1 MISKMKYLSFILLI
15 ALLASCGSN
24 VETQKLPEHSATDM
38 ESDFSKCPNGAIPA
52 IFDED
57 TSALKL
63 ITSQNFV
70 AAKGSVTETVTFA
83 SGVELT
89 LEQSGCKVLK
99 QRYSFRFP
107 KTPKEENPNF
117 WIALAIAQF
126 DYMSKINQQF
136 GGLRDLIAAEA
147 EKPETPEAKGMQLGQ
162 PLQGEDYSLTI
173 DKFPEGEET
182 ILVVSF
188 DLIYSY

>member
-1 MISKMKYLSFILLI
+1 M
-15 ALLASCGSN
+15 
-24 VETQKLPEHSATDM
+24 
-38 ESDFSKCPNGAIPA
+38 
-52 IFDED
+52 
-57 TSALKL
+57 
-63 ITSQNFV
+63 
-70 AAKGSVTETVTFA
+70 
-83 SGVELT
+83 T

-126 DYMSKINQQF
+126 DYMSKVNQQF
-136 GGLRDLIAAEA
+136 GGLRNLMATEA
-147 EKPETPEAKGMQLGQ
+147 EGMKLGQ
-162 PLQGEDYSLTI
+162 PLQGEDYSLII

>member
-1 MISKMKYLSFILLI
+1 MKYLSFIVLI
-15 ALLASCGSN
+15 ALFTSCGSN
-24 VETQKLPEHSATDM
+24 VKTQDPPPLKVSDAEM
-38 ESDFSKCPNGAIPA
+38 ESDFSKCPNGTIPA
-52 IFDED
+52 IFDID
-57 TSALKL
+57 TSAQKL
-63 ITSQNFV
+63 IASQKFV
-70 AAKGSVTETVTFA
+70 PAKGSVTETVTFA

-126 DYMSKINQQF
+126 DYMSKVNQQF
-136 GGLRDLIAAEA
+136 GGLRNLMATEA
-147 EKPETPEAKGMQLGQ
+147 EGMKLGQ
-162 PLQGEDYSLTI
+162 PLQGEDYSLII